1 MIATQAPKNPIPNIS
16 GSLMLI
22 DGNPMDDPY
31 SNEMREIT
39 MIDGIDQA

>member
-1 MIATQAPKNPIPNIS
+1 MITSQAHKNPIPNIS

-39 MIDGIDQA
+39 MIEGIEQA